1 MKRKSILILSALLIG
16 LTGYTQKKELR
27 DAAKLIKQ
35 GSFTQAKATLAS
47 IEALMGSAD
56 ADTQAEYYLYLS
68 QAYSG
73 PATLTSED
81 ISKSAEAIN
90 KLRSFSNSKFTKEID
105 SELYNLRVKIVNSAV
120 ADQNSGNHQSAADK
134 LYASYMISPKDT
146 SDLYY
151 AAINSVSAK
160 NYDQAVSYFEKLHE
174 LGFVGNTVTYTA
186 VDKSTG
192 EEEKFSSKEDRDL
205 LLKTGQYTKP
215 AQITSSKRG
224 DVISSLGIL
233 YIEQKKLD
241 KAKALIEE
249 ARRIAPNDISLIQAD
264 AEITYKLG
272 DMERY
277 DELMQE
283 VVAADPN
290 NPVLYY
296 NLGVSAANIKSFD
309 KAEEYYKMALSL
321 DPDYYDANINLA
333 VLISDKAES
342 IIDEMNSLGMS
353 AADNKKYEALQVKL
367 HGVYEQAIPY
377 LEKAVE
383 LRPNN
388 VDVLRSLMN
397 IHSVL
402 GNDEKAKMIKAKIES
417 GQ

>member
-1 MKRKSILILSALLIG
+1 
-16 LTGYTQKKELR
+16 
-27 DAAKLIKQ
+27 
-35 GSFTQAKATLAS
+35 
-47 IEALMGSAD
+47 
-56 ADTQAEYYLYLS
+56 
-68 QAYSG
+68 
-73 PATLTSED
+73 
-81 ISKSAEAIN
+81 
-90 KLRSFSNSKFTKEID
+90 
-105 SELYNLRVKIVNSAV
+105 
-120 ADQNSGNHQSAADK
+120 
-134 LYASYMISPKDT
+134 
-146 SDLYY
+146 
-151 AAINSVSAK
+151 
-160 NYDQAVSYFEKLHE
+160 
-174 LGFVGNTVTYTA
+174 VGNTVTYTA

-296 NLGVSAANIKSFD
+296 NLGVSAANIKNFD

-321 DPDYYDANINLA
+321 DPDYYDANINIA
-333 VLISDKAES
+333 V
-342 IIDEMNSLGMS
+342 
-353 AADNKKYEALQVKL
+353 
-367 HGVYEQAIPY
+367 
-377 LEKAVE
+377 
-383 LRPNN
+383 
-388 VDVLRSLMN
+388 
-397 IHSVL
+397 
-402 GNDEKAKMIKAKIES
+402 
-417 GQ
+417 